1 MNQAPTY
8 GGKTVHGRKIKGH
21 PKCAIVGSLR
31 TLQRAALVE
40 PAMNNDTQPKAN
52 SLSPK
57 WERSRTT
64 KIRAVAFDMDGL
76 ILNTEDL
83 YDQVGTILM
92 ERRGRVYR
100 EEVRQQMIGLQ
111 AKQAFEILIRQER
124 LVETWQDLQKETDSI
139 FEEILPSQLRAMPG
153 LEEFVQEVDRLKLPK
168 CVATSSTHAF
178 ARKALGQLN
187 LLSAFDFV
195 ITAEDVEQGKPNP
208 DIYLKAA
215 SRMSTAVEEMLVLED
230 SPKGTAAGVS
240 AGAYVVSVPNE
251 HTKKGSFHGCQWIAD
266 TLRDSRL
273 YELLREAEFAE
284 GR

>member
-1 MNQAPTY
+1 MKSLVNSVPND
-8 GGKTVHGRKIKGH
+8 GGKAVHGRKVMGH
-21 PKCAIVGSLR
+21 QKCAKVGRLR
-31 TLQRAALVE
+31 TSQPAKLVKQE
-40 PAMNNDTQPKAN
+40 MNNDTPPTVN

-57 WERSRTT
+57 KERRQAT

-92 ERRGRVYR
+92 ERRGRMYR

-111 AKQAFEILIRQER
+111 AKHAFEILIREER
-124 LVETWQDLQKETDSI
+124 LVETWQDLQEETDSI

-195 ITAEDVEQGKPNP
+195 ITAEDVEQGKPKP

-215 SRMSTAVEEMLVLED
+215 SRMNIAVEEMLVLED

-251 HTKKGSFHGCQWIAD
+251 HTKKGTFHGCKWIAD
-266 TLRDSRL
+266 TLRDNRL
-273 YELLREAEFAE
+273 YELLQEAQ
-284 GR
+284 

>member
-1 MNQAPTY
+1 M
-8 GGKTVHGRKIKGH
+8 GH
-21 PKCAIVGSLR
+21 QKCAKVGRLR
-31 TLQRAALVE
+31 TSQPAKLVKQE
-40 PAMNNDTQPKAN
+40 MNNDTPPPVN

-57 WERSRTT
+57 KERRRTT

-92 ERRGRVYR
+92 ERRGRMYR

-111 AKQAFEILIRQER
+111 AKHAFEILIREER
-124 LVETWQDLQKETDSI
+124 LVETWQELQEETDSI

-195 ITAEDVEQGKPNP
+195 ITAEDVEHGKPKP

-215 SRMSTAVEEMLVLED
+215 SRMNIAVEEMLVLED

-251 HTKKGSFHGCQWIAD
+251 HTKKGTFHGCKWIAD
-266 TLRDSRL
+266 TLRDNRL
-273 YELLREAEFAE
+273 YELLQEAKYQVEE
-284 GR
+284 